1 MQPLTI
7 NTLIQPSRR
16 TVAFQFYVEM
26 VLIGL
31 VTYAVHEAAHW
42 FAGSL
47 MGAEMMPSL
56 NGVRYLTALSPGQRA
71 FADIAG
77 PAVTMAQALIAY
89 VVIKRHASMRAFAF
103 LYMAAFM
110 RIVAGLISLKFPND
124 EARVSLY
131 LNLPAWVLPVAVAG
145 GLVALVA
152 VASRRLGLGWKT
164 QLLCYVV
171 ASVTTTVIVGGDML
185 YTRR

>member
-16 TVAFQFYVEM
+16 AVAFQFYVEM
-26 VLIGL
+26 FLIGVL
-31 VTYAVHEAAHW
+31 TYVIHEAAHW
-42 FAGSL
+42 FAGYL
-47 MGAEMMPSL
+47 MGAEMKASL
-56 NGVRYLTALSPGQRA
+56 NGVRYLTARTPDQRA
-71 FADIAG
+71 ITDIAG
-77 PAVTMAQALIAY
+77 PAVTIAQALIAY
-89 VVIKRHASMRAFAF
+89 VVIKRQASMRAFAF

-124 EARVSLY
+124 EARVSVY

-145 GLVALVA
+145 GLFALVA
-152 VASRRLGLGWKT
+152 MASRRLGLGWKT
-164 QLLCYVV
+164 QALCYVV
-171 ASVTTTVIVGGDML
+171 ASVTTMVIVGGDML